1 MPKFNLFFARSSFSY
16 NVLSLDERGASIVLG
31 CYSKKEDNMSSKIEE
46 FYKRWDIEYD
56 EEKQFEEFKNRFLR
70 TFDSTLGQTFLQ
82 NSDLRKEYL
91 RYLALEKEDSDTSKY
106 HPSMPEAVENLEK
119 ISGMTGYSEKLN
131 NTELWQA
138 LRSINRF
145 SKLVEAIQAIDWLD
159 GLEEELKMEFASEIK
174 KDINVSRVGV
184 RINITESGFT
194 LYPEGAEELD
204 KDLVNDNL
212 MWLQDYPE
220 ARNSFEEA
228 LQGYQS
234 GTTPSDISDKLRKSL
249 EALVRRVLDNGKNL
263 ENQKKELCRFLKNLG
278 VPKEIRNIY
287 WKILSIYAE
296 YQNEYAKHGSG
307 VRDEEIEFLIYL
319 TGTFMRHLIIN
330 TREG

>member
-1 MPKFNLFFARSSFSY
+1 
-16 NVLSLDERGASIVLG
+16 
-31 CYSKKEDNMSSKIEE
+31 MSSEIEE

-82 NSDLRKEYL
+82 NGDLRKEYL
-91 RYLALEKEDSDTSKY
+91 RYLAPKKEDTNTSQY
-106 HPSMPEAVENLEK
+106 TPSMPEVVEGLKK
-119 ISGMTGYSEKLN
+119 IGKIGGHTEKLK
-131 NTELWQA
+131 NTELWRA
-138 LRSINRF
+138 LQWINQLK
-145 SKLVEAIQAIDWLD
+145 KLMKAIQAIDWLD
-159 GLEEELKMEFASEIK
+159 GIEEELKMEFASEIK

-194 LYPEGAEELD
+194 LYPEGAKELD
-204 KDLVNDNL
+204 TALVNDNL

-234 GTTPSDISDKLRKSL
+234 GATPSDISDKLRRSL
-249 EALVRRVLDNGKNL
+249 EALVRKVLDNGKNL
-263 ENQKKELCRFLKNLG
+263 ENQKKELCQFLKNMS
-278 VPKEIRNIY
+278 VPKEIRNVY

-296 YQNEYAKHGSG
+296 YQNEYAKHGSE

-330 TREG
+330 TREE